1 MTNIMRK
8 EIMEIL
14 EYLKNNKDILDYKLE
29 NTTIYIKTDLDR
41 EDIDF
46 LKFRILAAC
55 AVIEA
60 DLENKLKIEIM

>member
-14 EYLKNNKDILDYKLE
+14 EYLKNSKDITEYKLE
-29 NTTIYIKTDLDR
+29 NTTIYIKTDYDM

-60 DLENKLKIEIM
+60 DLENILNIEIM

>member
-29 NTTIYIKTDLDR
+29 NTTIYIKTDLNR

-60 DLENKLKIEIM
+60 DLENKLEIEIM

>member
-14 EYLKNNKDILDYKLE
+14 EYLKDNNDITEYKME
-29 NTTIYIKTDLDR
+29 NTIIFIKTDYDK

-55 AVIEA
+55 AVIDYE
-60 DLENKLKIEIM
+60 LESILKIEVM